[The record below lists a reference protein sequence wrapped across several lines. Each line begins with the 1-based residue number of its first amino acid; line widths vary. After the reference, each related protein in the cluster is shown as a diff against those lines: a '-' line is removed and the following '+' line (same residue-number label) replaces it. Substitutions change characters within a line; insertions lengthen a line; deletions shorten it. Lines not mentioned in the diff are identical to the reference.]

1 MFDITLDE
9 EVMWEVAI
17 GKSVVRVDMVATKQL
32 FGKYTQ
38 YRLKYPYD
46 RLRVNWRKSITKTA
60 RSWYAQPY
68 FPNEIAD
75 FVGV

>member
-1 MFDITLDE
+1 LFDITLDE

-17 GKSVVRVDMVATKQL
+17 GKPVVSVDMVATKQL

-46 RLRVNWRKSITKTA
+46 GLRVNWRKRRRLRSISSGHLHRLA
-60 RSWYAQPY
+60 
-68 FPNEIAD
+68 
-75 FVGV
+75 